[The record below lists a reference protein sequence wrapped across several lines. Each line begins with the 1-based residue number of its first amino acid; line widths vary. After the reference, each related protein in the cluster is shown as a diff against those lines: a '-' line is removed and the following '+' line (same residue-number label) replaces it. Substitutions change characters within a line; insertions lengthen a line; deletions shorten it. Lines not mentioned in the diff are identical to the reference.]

1 MSDILPSQEI
11 IKWPNP
17 LEEVKRIM
25 QYATV
30 LLDYP
35 EGFEED
41 LVKAGLNTEPKQTR
55 RSEVIA
61 AIASNI
67 KDHQYKLTSVNWF
80 TNLGINHVYHEE
92 LLKLDIYLSRWNYLK
107 VLEMIV
113 GYWLTKYRQMWVFN
127 NLGRYPLNA
136 NKLMDEI
143 KHYQED
149 EKDEISYKVTLG
161 GLEELALTNT
171 LEEVF
176 PETIKALNA
185 AYEMSDTSTYFLD
198 ERNIDKNGLVIPITF
213 VIDPIYLSII
223 FAH

>member
-25 QYATV
+25 YYATV

-35 EGFEED
+35 DGFEED
-41 LVKAGLNTEPKQTR
+41 LVKASLNTEPKQTR

-80 TNLGINHVYHEE
+80 TNLGINHIYHEE
-92 LLKLDIYLSRWNYLK
+92 LLKLDIHLSRWNYLK
-107 VLEMIV
+107 VLEMII

-136 NKLMDEI
+136 DKLMDEI
-143 KHYQED
+143 SRE
-149 EKDEISYKVTLG
+149 VTLG

-176 PETIKALNA
+176 PETIKALNG

>member
-1 MSDILPSQEI
+1 MSDNLPSQEI

-25 QYATV
+25 HYATV

-41 LVKAGLNTEPKQTR
+41 LKKAGLNTEPKETR
-55 RSEVIA
+55 WCEIIA
-61 AIASNI
+61 AIVSNI

-80 TNLGINHVYHEE
+80 TNFGINHIYHKE
-92 LLKLDIYLSRWNYLK
+92 LLKLDIHLSRWNYLK
-107 VLEMIV
+107 VLEMII

-127 NLGRYPLNA
+127 NLGRYSLNA
-136 NKLMDEI
+136 NNLMDEI
-143 KHYQED
+143 KQYQG
-149 EKDEISYKVTLG
+149 DEINREVTLA

-176 PETIKALNA
+176 PETIKALND

>member
-41 LVKAGLNTEPKQTR
+41 LIKAGLNTEPKEAR
-55 RSEVIA
+55 KNEVIA

-67 KDHQYKLTSVNWF
+67 KDYQYKLTSVNWF

-176 PETIKALNA
+176 PETIKALND

>member
-17 LEEVKRIM
+17 LEEVKHIM
-25 QYATV
+25 YYATV

-80 TNLGINHVYHEE
+80 TNLGINHIYHEE
-92 LLKLDIYLSRWNYLK
+92 LLKLDIHLSRWNYLK
-107 VLEMIV
+107 VLEMII

-136 NKLMDEI
+136 NNLMDEI
-143 KHYQED
+143 KKCQED
-149 EKDEISYKVTLG
+149 EISREVTLG
-161 GLEELALTNT
+161 SLEELALTNT

-176 PETIKALNA
+176 PETIKALND

-198 ERNIDKNGLVIPITF
+198 ERNIDKNGLVIPVTF

>member
-1 MSDILPSQEI
+1 MSNNLPSQEI

-61 AIASNI
+61 TIASNI

>member
-25 QYATV
+25 YYATV

-41 LVKAGLNTEPKQTR
+41 LKKAGLNTEPKEAR
-55 RSEVIA
+55 KNEVIA

>member
-25 QYATV
+25 YYATV

-41 LVKAGLNTEPKQTR
+41 LKKAGLNTEPKEAR
-55 RSEVIA
+55 KNEVIA
-61 AIASNI
+61 AIAFNI

-176 PETIKALNA
+176 PETIKALND

>member
-1 MSDILPSQEI
+1 MSNNLPSQEI

-213 VIDPIYLSII
+213 MIDPIYLSII

>member
-41 LVKAGLNTEPKQTR
+41 LVKAGLNTEPKEAR
-55 RSEVIA
+55 KSEVIA

-176 PETIKALNA
+176 PETIKALND

>member
-1 MSDILPSQEI
+1 MSENLPSQEI

-41 LVKAGLNTEPKQTR
+41 LKKAGFNTEPKEAR
-55 RSEVIA
+55 KNEVIA

-67 KDHQYKLTSVNWF
+67 KDYQYKLTSVNWF
-80 TNLGINHVYHEE
+80 TNFGINHIYHKE
-92 LLKLDIYLSRWNYLK
+92 LLKLDIHLSRWNYLK

-127 NLGRYPLNA
+127 NLGRYTIYA

-143 KHYQED
+143 KEYKE
-149 EKDEISYKVTLG
+149 DEISREVTLG

-176 PETIKALNA
+176 PETIKALND

>member
-41 LVKAGLNTEPKQTR
+41 LVKAGLNTEPKEAR
-55 RSEVIA
+55 KNEVIA

-80 TNLGINHVYHEE
+80 TNLGINHIYHKE
-92 LLKLDIYLSRWNYLK
+92 LLKLDIHLSRWNYLK

-149 EKDEISYKVTLG
+149 EISREVTLG

>member
-25 QYATV
+25 YYATV

-41 LVKAGLNTEPKQTR
+41 LKKAGLNTEPKEAR
-55 RSEVIA
+55 KNEVIA

-176 PETIKALNA
+176 PETIKALNV

>member
-1 MSDILPSQEI
+1 MSNILPSQEI

>member
-17 LEEVKRIM
+17 LEEVKHIM
-25 QYATV
+25 QYAAV

-35 EGFEED
+35 GGFGEG
-41 LVKAGLNTEPKQTR
+41 A
-55 RSEVIA
+55 IA

-67 KDHQYKLTSVNWF
+67 QDHQYKLTSVNWF
-80 TNLGINHVYHEE
+80 TNLGINHIYHEE
-92 LLKLDIYLSRWNYLK
+92 LLKLDIHLSRWNYLK
-107 VLEMIV
+107 VLEIII
-113 GYWLTKYRQMWVFN
+113 GYWLTKYLQMWVFK
-127 NLGRYPLNA
+127 NLERYPLNA
-136 NKLMDEI
+136 NNLMDEI
-143 KHYQED
+143 KKCQED
-149 EKDEISYKVTLG
+149 EISREVTLD

-176 PETIKALNA
+176 PETIKALNY
-185 AYEMSDTSTYFLD
+185 AYEMSDTSTYFLN
-198 ERNIDKNGLVIPITF
+198 ERNIDENGWVVPVTF

>member
-25 QYATV
+25 YYATV

-107 VLEMIV
+107 VLEMII

-149 EKDEISYKVTLG
+149 EINRTVTLG
-161 GLEELALTNT
+161 GLEELALTNI

>member
-41 LVKAGLNTEPKQTR
+41 LKKAGLNTEPKEAR
-55 RSEVIA
+55 KNEVIA

>member
-41 LVKAGLNTEPKQTR
+41 LKKAGLNTEPKEAR
-55 RSEVIA
+55 KNEVIA

-107 VLEMIV
+107 VLEMII

-136 NKLMDEI
+136 NNLMDEI

>member
-41 LVKAGLNTEPKQTR
+41 LKKAGLNTEPKEAR
-55 RSEVIA
+55 KNEVIA

-176 PETIKALNA
+176 PETIKALND

>member
-25 QYATV
+25 YYATV

-41 LVKAGLNTEPKQTR
+41 LKKAGLNTEPKEAR
-55 RSEVIA
+55 KNEVIA

-127 NLGRYPLNA
+127 NLDRYPLNA

-176 PETIKALNA
+176 PETIKALND

>member
-41 LVKAGLNTEPKQTR
+41 LVKAGLNTEPKEAR
-55 RSEVIA
+55 KNEVIA

>member
-1 MSDILPSQEI
+1 
-11 IKWPNP
+11 
-17 LEEVKRIM
+17 
-25 QYATV
+25 
-30 LLDYP
+30 
-35 EGFEED
+35 
-41 LVKAGLNTEPKQTR
+41 
-55 RSEVIA
+55 
-61 AIASNI
+61 
-67 KDHQYKLTSVNWF
+67 
-80 TNLGINHVYHEE
+80 
-92 LLKLDIYLSRWNYLK
+92 
-107 VLEMIV
+107 MIV

-176 PETIKALNA
+176 PETIKALND

>member
-1 MSDILPSQEI
+1 MSENLVQEQI

-35 EGFEED
+35 DGFEED
-41 LVKAGLNTEPKQTR
+41 LQKAGFQGDPSKERKDKII
-55 RSEVIA
+55 SAVV
-61 AIASNI
+61 SNI

-80 TNLGINHVYHEE
+80 TNLGINHIYHEE
-92 LLKLDIYLSRWNYLK
+92 LLKLDIHLSRWNYLK
-107 VLEMIV
+107 VLQMII

-127 NLGRYPLNA
+127 NLGKYAIYA
-136 NKLMDEI
+136 NKLMNEIKKCNDDDEI
-143 KHYQED
+143 NRE
-149 EKDEISYKVTLG
+149 VTLG

-176 PETIKALNA
+176 PETIKALND
-185 AYEMSDTSTYFLD
+185 AYEMSDSSTYFLD

>member
-41 LVKAGLNTEPKQTR
+41 LVKAGLNTEPKEAR
-55 RSEVIA
+55 KNEVIA

-67 KDHQYKLTSVNWF
+67 KDYQYKLTSVNWF

-176 PETIKALNA
+176 PETIKALND

>member
-41 LVKAGLNTEPKQTR
+41 LVKAGLNTEPKEAR
-55 RSEVIA
+55 KNEVIA

-67 KDHQYKLTSVNWF
+67 KDYQYKLTSVNWF
-80 TNLGINHVYHEE
+80 TNLGINHIYHEE

-176 PETIKALNA
+176 PETIKALND

>member
-1 MSDILPSQEI
+1 MSENLVQEQI

-35 EGFEED
+35 DGFEED
-41 LVKAGLNTEPKQTR
+41 LQKAGFQGDPSKERKDKII
-55 RSEVIA
+55 SAVV
-61 AIASNI
+61 SNI

-80 TNLGINHVYHEE
+80 TNLGINHIYHEE
-92 LLKLDIYLSRWNYLK
+92 LLKLDIHLSRWNYLK
-107 VLEMIV
+107 VLQMII

-127 NLGRYPLNA
+127 NLGTYAIYA
-136 NKLMDEI
+136 NKLMNEIKKCNDDDEI
-143 KHYQED
+143 NRE
-149 EKDEISYKVTLG
+149 VTLG

-176 PETIKALNA
+176 PETIKALND
-185 AYEMSDTSTYFLD
+185 AYEMSDSSTYFLD

-213 VIDPIYLSII
+213 VIDPIYFSII

>member
-1 MSDILPSQEI
+1 MSDNLPSQEI

-25 QYATV
+25 YYATV

-127 NLGRYPLNA
+127 NLDRYPLNA

-185 AYEMSDTSTYFLD
+185 AYEMSDKSTYFLD

>member
-41 LVKAGLNTEPKQTR
+41 LKKAGLNTEPKEAR
-55 RSEVIA
+55 KNEVIA

-67 KDHQYKLTSVNWF
+67 KNHQYKLTSVNWF

-92 LLKLDIYLSRWNYLK
+92 LLKLNIYLSRWNYLK

-176 PETIKALNA
+176 PETIKALND

>member
-25 QYATV
+25 YYATV

-67 KDHQYKLTSVNWF
+67 KDYQYKLTSVNWF

-136 NKLMDEI
+136 NNLMDEI
-143 KHYQED
+143 KKYQE
-149 EKDEISYKVTLG
+149 DEISYKVTLG

-176 PETIKALNA
+176 PETIKALND

>member
-176 PETIKALNA
+176 PETIKALNV

>member
-1 MSDILPSQEI
+1 MSDNLHSQEI

-17 LEEVKRIM
+17 LDEVKRIM

-35 EGFEED
+35 SGFEED
-41 LVKAGLNTEPKQTR
+41 LKKAGLNTEPKEAR
-55 RSEVIA
+55 KNEVIA

-67 KDHQYKLTSVNWF
+67 KDYQYKLTSVNWF
-80 TNLGINHVYHEE
+80 TNLGINHIYHEE

-107 VLEMIV
+107 VLEMII

-136 NKLMDEI
+136 NKLIDEI

-149 EKDEISYKVTLG
+149 EINYNVTLG

-176 PETIKALNA
+176 PETIKALND

>member
-25 QYATV
+25 YYATV

-41 LVKAGLNTEPKQTR
+41 LVKAGLNTEPKEAR

-61 AIASNI
+61 VIASNI

-92 LLKLDIYLSRWNYLK
+92 LLKLGIYLSRWNYLK

-176 PETIKALNA
+176 PETIKALND

>member
-1 MSDILPSQEI
+1 MSNNLPSQEI

>member
-41 LVKAGLNTEPKQTR
+41 LVKAGLNTEPKEAR
-55 RSEVIA
+55 KNEVIA

-67 KDHQYKLTSVNWF
+67 KDYQYKLTSVNWF

-176 PETIKALNA
+176 PETIKASNA

>member
-1 MSDILPSQEI
+1 MSENLVQEQI

-35 EGFEED
+35 DGFEED
-41 LVKAGLNTEPKQTR
+41 LQKAGFQGDPSKERKDKII
-55 RSEVIA
+55 SAVV
-61 AIASNI
+61 SNI
-67 KDHQYKLTSVNWF
+67 KDHEYKLTSVNWF
-80 TNLGINHVYHEE
+80 TNLGINHIYHEE
-92 LLKLDIYLSRWNYLK
+92 LLKLDIHLSRWNYLK
-107 VLEMIV
+107 VLQMII

-127 NLGRYPLNA
+127 NLGTYAIYA
-136 NKLMDEI
+136 NKLMNEIKKCKDDDEI
-143 KHYQED
+143 NRE
-149 EKDEISYKVTLG
+149 VTLG

-176 PETIKALNA
+176 PETIKALND
-185 AYEMSDTSTYFLD
+185 AYEMSDSSTYFLD

>member
-25 QYATV
+25 YYATV

-35 EGFEED
+35 DGFEED

-127 NLGRYPLNA
+127 NLCRYPLNA
-136 NKLMDEI
+136 NKLIDEI

-176 PETIKALNA
+176 PETIKALND

>member
-1 MSDILPSQEI
+1 MSDILVQQQI

-35 EGFEED
+35 NGFEED
-41 LVKAGLNTEPKQTR
+41 LLKAGFQGDPSKERKDKII
-55 RSEVIA
+55 SVVV
-61 AIASNI
+61 SNI

-80 TNLGINHVYHEE
+80 TNLGINHIYHEE
-92 LLKLDIYLSRWNYLK
+92 LLKLDIHLSRWNYLK
-107 VLEMIV
+107 VLEMII

-127 NLGRYPLNA
+127 NLGTYAIYA
-136 NKLMDEI
+136 NKLMNEI
-143 KHYQED
+143 KKYQED
-149 EKDEISYKVTLG
+149 EISREVTLG

-176 PETIKALNA
+176 PETIKALND

-198 ERNIDKNGLVIPITF
+198 ERNIDKNGLVIPVTF

>member
-1 MSDILPSQEI
+1 MSNNLPSQEI

-41 LVKAGLNTEPKQTR
+41 LKKAGLNTEPKEAR
-55 RSEVIA
+55 KNEVIA

-107 VLEMIV
+107 VLEMII

-136 NKLMDEI
+136 NNLMDEI

-149 EKDEISYKVTLG
+149 EISREVTLG